1 MVYRP
6 SSIVHQTRHRP
17 AWVALL
23 MTQWGDG
30 ARAGKLRL
38 IFWKRC
44 LSHRLTVE
52 SPVIGL
58 FSRARPSVVGWH
70 ENSLPFTCFS
80 GASLCTWTLTVKMQV
95 DRNRSIHRHQSGA
108 PKAWS
113 PTLKKR
119 ACNRIAISVGC
130 SSASGMGILPM
141 CSHNIHAA
149 T

>member
-1 MVYRP
+1 MNVERKRSFMVYGP

-58 FSRARPSVVGWH
+58 FTRARPSVVGWQR
-70 ENSLPFTCFS
+70 EQP
-80 GASLCTWTLTVKMQV
+80 
-95 DRNRSIHRHQSGA
+95 SIH
-108 PKAWS
+108 
-113 PTLKKR
+113 LF
-119 ACNRIAISVGC
+119 
-130 SSASGMGILPM
+130 
-141 CSHNIHAA
+141 
-149 T
+149 